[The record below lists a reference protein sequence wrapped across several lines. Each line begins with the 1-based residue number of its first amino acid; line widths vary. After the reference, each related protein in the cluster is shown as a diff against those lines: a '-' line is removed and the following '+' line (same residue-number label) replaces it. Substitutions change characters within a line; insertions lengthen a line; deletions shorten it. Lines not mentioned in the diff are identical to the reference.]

1 MEQTSQLRLGNAPI
15 GKLILQ
21 LALPSVAAQLINVL
35 YNIVDRIYIG
45 HIAGVGDLA
54 LTGVGITFPII
65 TLVSAFSNFAGA
77 GGAPLAAI
85 RLGAKDQKGAEKIL
99 GNSFFMLL
107 CFSVLLTVFFQIFKN
122 PLLMA
127 FGASAN
133 TIAYGEA
140 YLEIYLYGTI
150 FVQLALGLNTF
161 ISAQAT
167 PKPRCCLW

>member
-1 MEQTSQLRLGNAPI
+1 
-15 GKLILQ
+15 
-21 LALPSVAAQLINVL
+21 
-35 YNIVDRIYIG
+35 
-45 HIAGVGDLA
+45 
-54 LTGVGITFPII
+54 
-65 TLVSAFSNFAGA
+65 
-77 GGAPLAAI
+77 
-85 RLGAKDQKGAEKIL
+85 
-99 GNSFFMLL
+99 MLL